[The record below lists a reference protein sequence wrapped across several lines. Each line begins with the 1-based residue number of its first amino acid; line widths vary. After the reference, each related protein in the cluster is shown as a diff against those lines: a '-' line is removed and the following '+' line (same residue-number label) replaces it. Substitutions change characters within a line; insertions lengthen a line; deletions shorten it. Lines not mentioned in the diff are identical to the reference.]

1 MRRNLDY
8 SRAAKLALKVDFIT
22 TGRELYLYTNA
33 IYDAMRWGR
42 EIDKRNKSLSEKEKS
57 VK

>member
-8 SRAAKLALKVDFIT
+8 NRAAKLALKVDFIT

-42 EIDKRNKSLSEKEKS
+42 EIDKRNKSLGEKEKS